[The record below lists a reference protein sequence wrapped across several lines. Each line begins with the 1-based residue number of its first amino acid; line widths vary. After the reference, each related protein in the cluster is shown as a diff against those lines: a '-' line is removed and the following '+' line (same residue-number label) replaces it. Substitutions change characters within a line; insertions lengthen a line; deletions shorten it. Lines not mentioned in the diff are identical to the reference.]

1 MGKKFIKQFESW
13 LAWLDE
19 LGYNSYWQVINA
31 KDCGIPQNRERVFAV
46 SIRKDIDTG
55 FTFPQPQT
63 LQCSMDDFL
72 EENVEEKYFLSDAFL
87 KDAEE
92 RSIRM
97 AAIGNGFKFEP
108 RERERERDG

>member
-1 MGKKFIKQFESW
+1 MREERDRIR
-13 LAWLDE
+13 L
-19 LGYNSYWQVINA
+19 
-31 KDCGIPQNRERVFAV
+31 IPQNRERVFAV
-46 SIRKDIDTG
+46 SIRKDIDNG
-55 FTFPQPQT
+55 FAFPQPQT

-108 RERERERDG
+108 RERERDG